1 MREQKSA
8 GIVLFRNDSGK
19 NEFLLLNYPQG
30 HWDFVKGKI
39 EQNETSHETALRETK
54 EETGI
59 TNIEFVDGFEESVE
73 YDFRFKK
80 ENIHKK
86 VIFFLAKTNEKNIKL
101 SHEHNDY
108 LWLEYNDALK
118 KTTFENAKN
127 VLTKANEFLSSYY
140 LIVIVLRYVQGF
152 WNQEL
157 FFPQSESHYHL

>member
-1 MREQKSA
+1 MGTEKSA

-39 EQNETSHETALRETK
+39 EQNETSHEAAIRETR

-59 TNIEFVDGFEESVE
+59 TNIEFIDGFEESVE

-86 VIFFLAKTNEKNIKL
+86 VIFFLAKTSEKNIKL

-108 LWLEYNDALK
+108 SWLEYDDALK
-118 KTTFENAKN
+118 KTTFENARN
-127 VLTKANEFLSSYY
+127 VLIKANEFLSST
-140 LIVIVLRYVQGF
+140 F
-152 WNQEL
+152 
-157 FFPQSESHYHL
+157 

>member
-1 MREQKSA
+1 MGTEKSA

-39 EQNETSHETALRETK
+39 EQNETLHGAALRETK

-59 TNIEFVDGFEESVE
+59 TNIEFIDGFEESVE

-80 ENIHKK
+80 EDIHKK
-86 VIFFLAKTNEKNIKL
+86 VIFFLAKTSEKNIKI

-108 LWLEYNDALK
+108 LWLEYDDALK

-127 VLTKANEFLSSYY
+127 VLSKANEFLSATC
-140 LIVIVLRYVQGF
+140 
-152 WNQEL
+152 
-157 FFPQSESHYHL
+157 

>member
-1 MREQKSA
+1 MGTEKSA
-8 GIVLFRNDSGK
+8 GIVLFRNDSDK

-127 VLTKANEFLSSYY
+127 VLTKANEFLS
-140 LIVIVLRYVQGF
+140 
-152 WNQEL
+152 NTC
-157 FFPQSESHYHL
+157 

>member
-8 GIVLFRNDSGK
+8 GIVLFRNASNK

-30 HWDFVKGKI
+30 HWDFIKGKV
-39 EQNETSHETALRETK
+39 EQNETAHETALRETK

-59 TNIEFVDGFEESVE
+59 SNIEFVDGFEESVE

-80 ENIHKK
+80 EDIHKK
-86 VIFFLAKTNEKNIKL
+86 VIFFLAKTDEKNVRL

-118 KTTFENAKN
+118 KTTFANAKN
-127 VLTKANEFLSSYY
+127 VLSKANEFLSSAC
-140 LIVIVLRYVQGF
+140 
-152 WNQEL
+152 
-157 FFPQSESHYHL
+157 

>member
-8 GIVLFRNDSGK
+8 GIVLFRNDSDK

-39 EQNETSHETALRETK
+39 ERNETSYETALRETK

-80 ENIHKK
+80 EDIHKK

-127 VLTKANEFLSSYY
+127 VLTKANEFLSST
-140 LIVIVLRYVQGF
+140 
-152 WNQEL
+152 
-157 FFPQSESHYHL
+157 S

>member
-8 GIVLFRNDSGK
+8 GIVLFRNASNK

-30 HWDFVKGKI
+30 HWDFIKGKV
-39 EQNETSHETALRETK
+39 EPGETPYETASRETK

-59 TNIEFVDGFEESVE
+59 SDIEFIGGFEESVE

-86 VIFFLAKTNEKNIKL
+86 VIFFLAETNEKNIKL

-108 LWLEYNDALK
+108 LWL
-118 KTTFENAKN
+118 
-127 VLTKANEFLSSYY
+127 
-140 LIVIVLRYVQGF
+140 
-152 WNQEL
+152 
-157 FFPQSESHYHL
+157 

>member
-1 MREQKSA
+1 MGTEKSA
-8 GIVLFRNDSGK
+8 GIVLFRNNSGK

-39 EQNETSHETALRETK
+39 EQNETSREASIRETK

-80 ENIHKK
+80 EDIHKK
-86 VIFFLAKTNEKNIKL
+86 VIFFLAKTDEKNIKL

-108 LWLEYNDALK
+108 LWLEYSNALK

-127 VLTKANEFLSSYY
+127 VLSKANKFLSSTC
-140 LIVIVLRYVQGF
+140 
-152 WNQEL
+152 
-157 FFPQSESHYHL
+157 

>member
-1 MREQKSA
+1 MGTEKSA
-8 GIVLFRNDSGK
+8 GIVLFRNDSDK

-59 TNIEFVDGFEESVE
+59 THIEFVDGFEESVE

-80 ENIHKK
+80 EDIHKK

-127 VLTKANEFLSSYY
+127 VLSKANQFLSSTC
-140 LIVIVLRYVQGF
+140 
-152 WNQEL
+152 
-157 FFPQSESHYHL
+157 

>member
-8 GIVLFRNDSGK
+8 GIVLFRNDSDK

-39 EQNETSHETALRETK
+39 ERNETSHETALRETN

-80 ENIHKK
+80 EDIHKK
-86 VIFFLAKTNEKNIKL
+86 VIFFLAKTNEKKISL
-101 SHEHNDY
+101 SHEHNDFV
-108 LWLEYNDALK
+108 WLEYDDALK
-118 KTTFENAKN
+118 KTTFRNAKN
-127 VLTKANEFLSSYY
+127 VLSKTNEFLLNS
-140 LIVIVLRYVQGF
+140 V
-152 WNQEL
+152 
-157 FFPQSESHYHL
+157 

>member
-8 GIVLFRNDSGK
+8 GIVLFRNASNK

-30 HWDFVKGKI
+30 HWDFVKGKV
-39 EQNETSHETALRETK
+39 EEGETPHETALRETK

-59 TNIEFVDGFEESVE
+59 SDIEFIDGFEESVE

-80 ENIHKK
+80 EDIHKK
-86 VIFFLAKTNEKNIKL
+86 VIFFLAKTNEKNIQL

-108 LWLEYNDALK
+108 IWLEYNDALK

-127 VLTKANEFLSSYY
+127 VLSKAHEFLSSTC
-140 LIVIVLRYVQGF
+140 
-152 WNQEL
+152 
-157 FFPQSESHYHL
+157 

>member
-1 MREQKSA
+1 MGTEKSA
-8 GIVLFRNDSGK
+8 GIVLFRNDSDK

-127 VLTKANEFLSSYY
+127 VLTKANEFLSNT
-140 LIVIVLRYVQGF
+140 R
-152 WNQEL
+152 
-157 FFPQSESHYHL
+157 